1 MTITKKQNGTELT
14 ISIVGSLDSTTH
26 VELDKV
32 LEDLLKGIT
41 SLIIDFS
48 GVDYVSS
55 AGLRSILVAQK
66 TMNAQGSMVIKNVNS
81 DVMDIFT
88 MTGFVNFLTIE

>member
-26 VELDKV
+26 VELDKA
-32 LEDLLKGIT
+32 LEDSLKGIT